1 MVRAMPLVDRLS
13 TLTKLLPIPKLDGGR
28 NLIRQAWDLLSVM
41 PGGKLV
47 FSIRGRREWFV
58 LRVQPAACQTT
69 ERG

>member
-1 MVRAMPLVDRLS
+1 MKLISTRA
-13 TLTKLLPIPKLDGGR
+13 
-28 NLIRQAWDLLSVM
+28 
-41 PGGKLV
+41 GGKLV